1 MKNVLEKI
9 IIIIKDIL
17 TPTDDE
23 IIYVVDE
30 IVYNDEIID

>member
-30 IVYNDEIID
+30 IIYNDEIID

>member
-1 MKNVLEKI
+1 MKNILEKI

-17 TPTDDE
+17 IPMDDE
-23 IIYVVDE
+23 IRYDIDE

>member
-17 TPTDDE
+17 TSTDDE

-30 IVYNDEIID
+30 IIYNDEIID

>member
-23 IIYVVDE
+23 IIYIVDE